1 MMPVL
6 YTREWW
12 RFGFVMP
19 GELEAYRRALVELRG
34 ALNGLPDGITDPEP
48 RPITEALVTVDQAR
62 QRLRLDGD
70 YPEADI
76 ELAICGASEAVM
88 QYLKRSTNY
97 TGSDGDDPAPPQVQN
112 AVILLA
118 GMFIRDP
125 DGVESAS
132 NWEAGYLPRPIVSL
146 LYPLRDPACE

>member
-1 MMPVL
+1 MKIL

-12 RFGFVMP
+12 RFRYVMP
-19 GELEAYRRALVELRG
+19 DALDELRRAHGNLAS
-34 ALNGLPDGITDPEP
+34 ALAALDASITEAEP
-48 RPITEALVTVDQAR
+48 RPITEALATVEQAR
-62 QRLRLDGD
+62 PRLRLDGD

-76 ELAICGASEAVM
+76 ELALAGASEAVM
-88 QYLKRSTNY
+88 NYLKRSTNY
-97 TGSDGDDPAPPQVQN
+97 SAEDPAPPQVVN

-132 NWEAGYLPRPIVSL
+132 TWTPGYLPNPIVSL
-146 LYPLRDPACE
+146 LYPMRDPACE

>member
-1 MMPVL
+1 MTPIL

-12 RFGFVMP
+12 RFGFVMH
-19 GELEAYRRALVELRG
+19 GELEAYRRALGELNG
-34 ALNGLPDGITDPEP
+34 ALEGLPDGFTDAQP
-48 RPITEALVTVDQAR
+48 RSITEALVTTDQAR

-70 YPEADI
+70 YAEADI
-76 ELAICGASEAVM
+76 ELAVCGASEAVM
-88 QYLKRSTNY
+88 QYLKRGANY
-97 TGSDGDDPAPPQVQN
+97 DPDEDDPVPPQVQN